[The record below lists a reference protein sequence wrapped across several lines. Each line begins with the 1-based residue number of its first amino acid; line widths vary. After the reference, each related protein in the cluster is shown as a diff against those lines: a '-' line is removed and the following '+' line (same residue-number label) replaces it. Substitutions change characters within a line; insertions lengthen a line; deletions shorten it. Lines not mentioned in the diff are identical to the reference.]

1 LILVHYTYPRERRG
15 KEMGDI
21 FRKIADGIKEL
32 FPETGDMQITLET
45 ELGQIPEWDSMSAVN
60 LQLFLEQQFQIF
72 VPEDLLNGET
82 TVGEVVSFVEEPE
95 KIAMTA

>member
-1 LILVHYTYPRERRG
+1 MDG
-15 KEMGDI
+15 I
-21 FRKIADGIKEL
+21 FRKIADGIKDL
-32 FPETGDMQITLET
+32 FPEAGDMEITLET

-72 VPEDLLNGET
+72 VPEDLLNAET
-82 TVGEVVSFVEEPE
+82 TVGEVVSFVEEPA